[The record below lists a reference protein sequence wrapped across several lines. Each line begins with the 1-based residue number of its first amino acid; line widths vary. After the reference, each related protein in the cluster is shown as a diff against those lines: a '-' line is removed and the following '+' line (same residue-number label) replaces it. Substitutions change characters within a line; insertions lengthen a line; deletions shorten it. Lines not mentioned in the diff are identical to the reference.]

1 MAVGQTIILRLTIE
15 DPVPGVAY
23 SLQDAKSVPVG
34 ALVATEAPISFDVP
48 IRLAPGPRPLGVF
61 VRREGPQ
68 RRFVYIAVG
77 AQAGDHAS
85 PWSRRVK
92 VDVHDLP
99 ASLLERA
106 LGGDML
112 EARLPGRDKD
122 GGPSCATLKPL
133 AGWRIRSAA

>member
-1 MAVGQTIILRLTIE
+1 MLAGQTITLRMTIE

-23 SLQDAKSVPVG
+23 SLQDGKSAPVG
-34 ALVATEAPISFDVP
+34 AVVATGVPLSFDVP
-48 IRLAPGPRPLGVF
+48 VRLAPGPKFLGEF
-61 VRREGPQ
+61 VRREGPE

-77 AQAGDHAS
+77 AQAGDAAS

-99 ASLLERA
+99 AALLEKA
-106 LGGDML
+106 LAGEVL

-122 GGPSCATLKPL
+122 GGPSCATLRPL
-133 AGWRIRSAA
+133 NGWRVVA

>member
-1 MAVGQTIILRLTIE
+1 MPAGHTITLRVTIE

-23 SLQDAKSVPVG
+23 SLQDGKSTPIG
-34 ALVATEAPISFDVP
+34 AVVATDGPLSFDVP
-48 IRLAPGPRPLGVF
+48 VRIAPGPRFLGEF
-61 VRREGPQ
+61 VRREGPE
-68 RRFVYIAVG
+68 RRFVYIAIG

-99 ASLLERA
+99 AALLEQA
-106 LGGDML
+106 LAGAVL
-112 EARLPGRDKD
+112 EGRLPGRAKD

-133 AGWRIRSAA
+133 GGWRVVA